1 MNSGYTL
8 SGTLTTIQH
17 NVRIYPPEVLK
28 KAVRDYMKVIKQ
40 KERKEKLK
48 KINEFYEANQ

>member
-17 NVRIYPPEVLK
+17 NVRIYPPEALK

-48 KINEFYEANQ
+48 KINELSK